1 MAYSRRLVT
10 IMFTDIVGYT
20 KLMQESESAAVEIR
34 TRHRAVI
41 EAFHKKRNGKVIQ
54 YYGDG
59 SLSIFDSAFE
69 CVLCAIEIQREFRK
83 EPVIPLRI
91 GVHLG
96 DVLVTESDIIGNS
109 VNITSRIESLGQ
121 SGTILISNQ
130 IREEISNHDI
140 SLELLGS
147 FQFKNDRR
155 KREVYAVIEKGIVRP
170 DIHQISGKLAKD
182 ETHTLA
188 SQGVAETDPPISSEE
203 DFDNLVNEVI
213 KEFLD
218 DSDFSVTMLCKK
230 VGYSRPQL
238 YRKLQ
243 ALYGL
248 SPSDY
253 IREVRLR
260 EAARLLELKAGNV
273 SEIAYKTGFNNLSY
287 FSKVFQDRFGMVPSA
302 YIKKKAIPSVRGT
315 LNSFIGRE
323 SEIESIIDLLEHS
336 RILTLTGPGGTGK
349 TRLALQVIDK
359 VGANYPDGFHIV
371 QLAPVSDSSG
381 VLPKIAQILK
391 IKQNTLKDPLEIIT
405 EFIGSQNMLLLLDNF
420 EHVLDA
426 VEDVREILLHCER
439 LTILVT
445 SRVALAISGEREFP
459 VTQLGIPEERNS
471 YEIEELM
478 EVSAVKL
485 LVERAQAVKPNFT
498 ITEENKESII
508 AICRRL
514 DGLPLAIEL
523 AAARIKVFSP
533 QALWKRISSSLDI
546 LSTNASMHPDRHKTI
561 RTAIGWSYNLL
572 QPEEQTLFR
581 RLSIFGGGSTL
592 DSAEDVCFEGY
603 RDNLAFIDHMSSLVD
618 KSLIYQVEQDD
629 GEPRFFMLET
639 LRAFGLEKLEASN
652 EKDTIFARYMNYF
665 RQFLSD
671 KPPQFTKGNV
681 KEVLNEV
688 ELELDNVR
696 SILSHA
702 DRNMQVEVGLEIC
715 SYIWRYW
722 VIRSMMREGVQ
733 WLDRFLQKAPDDLET
748 ESRCSAMNAYGIM
761 MSLTQNWHDSTKALE
776 VSYKIA
782 SKKSYDRLAG
792 EALNHLGWAY
802 SLVPIVDQGEDRSR
816 KALAI
821 YQNLGNKR
829 GIAVSLN
836 NLAWLSF
843 WKGDYESSI
852 EHCRKSKDLRL
863 EVGDIRGYA
872 FAITNEVMCNI
883 HFGRM
888 EGALSQINESLEI
901 LMDLADNQLIA
912 WCLTMKGVYQ
922 YFNDQCDKA
931 LDNLQQARNIW
942 GRIGTHLGYYWTDLI
957 TCEIRMNR
965 NMLEGIGKMLEE
977 LTSRTEAYAGVHRP
991 SVDMTNAR
999 FLYKCGKL
1007 EEALEI
1013 SANSLEVILKKGLN
1027 IYLPQALELMSYLLQ
1042 QSDQHSLAAKC
1053 FNTSCYYRIH
1063 LEMPLPKVFQ
1073 SFLKEI
1079 KSHIAMKGPTG
1090 ISERNTETN
1099 INLLIAEIRNSDV
1112 VRSNAQP

>member
-34 TRHRAVI
+34 TRHRSVI
-41 EAFHKKRNGKVIQ
+41 EAFHKTRNGKVIQ

-59 SLSIFDSAFE
+59 SLSIFDSAIE
-69 CVLCAIEIQREFRK
+69 CVLCAIEIQREFSK

-91 GVHLG
+91 GIHLG
-96 DVLVTESDIIGNS
+96 DVLITESDIIGNS

-130 IREEISNHDI
+130 IREEISNQDI

-147 FQFKNDRR
+147 FHFKNDGR
-155 KREVYAVIEKGIVRP
+155 KREVYAVTEKGLVRP
-170 DIHQISGKLAKD
+170 DLHRISGKLAED
-182 ETHTLA
+182 ESHTIA
-188 SQGVAETDPPISSEE
+188 FPEATTAITSTSSEE
-203 DFDNLVNEVI
+203 DFDNLVREVI
-213 KEFLD
+213 MESLD
-218 DSDFSVTMLCKK
+218 DPDFSVTVLCKK

-243 ALYGL
+243 ALHGL

-253 IREVRLR
+253 IREIRLK
-260 EAARLLELKAGNV
+260 EAARLLELKTGNV
-273 SEIAYKTGFNNLSY
+273 SEIAYQTGFNNLSY
-287 FSKVFQDRFGMVPSA
+287 FSKVFQERFGVVPSG
-302 YIKKKAIPSVRGT
+302 YSKKKSSSLQGT

-323 SEIESIIDLLEHS
+323 SEIASIKDLIGS
-336 RILTLTGPGGTGK
+336 TRILTLTGPGGTGK
-349 TRLALQVIDK
+349 TRLALQVINEIGGDF
-359 VGANYPDGFHIV
+359 ADGYHIV
-371 QLAPVSDSSG
+371 QLAPVSEASG
-381 VLPKIAQILK
+381 VLTKIAQILK
-391 IKQNTLKDPLEIIT
+391 IRQHTLKETLEIISD
-405 EFIGSQNMLLLLDNF
+405 FIGSQRMLLYLDNF

-426 VEDVREILLHCER
+426 GREVAELLLLCDN
-439 LTILVT
+439 LTIMVT
-445 SRVALAISGEREFP
+445 SRVALSIPGEREFP
-459 VTQLGIPEERNS
+459 VSQLATPEERDS
-471 YEIEELM
+471 YDVEELM
-478 EVSAVKL
+478 QIPAVSL

-498 ITEENKESII
+498 ITDENKEAII
-508 AICRRL
+508 AICQRL

-523 AAARIKVFSP
+523 AAARIKIFSP

-546 LSTNASMHPDRHKTI
+546 LSTSASTHPDRHKTI

-581 RLSIFGGGSTL
+581 RLSVFGGGSTL
-592 DSAEDVCFEGY
+592 ESAEDVCFEGY

-618 KSLIYQVEQDD
+618 KSLIYQVEQKD

-652 EKDTIFARYMNYF
+652 EKDIIFTRYTNYF

-688 ELELDNVR
+688 ELELDNIR
-696 SILSHA
+696 SLLAHA
-702 DRNMQVEVGLEIC
+702 DRDKQVQVGLEIC

-748 ESRCSAMNAYGIM
+748 ESRCTAMNAYGIM
-761 MSLTQNWHDSTKALE
+761 MSLTQNWHDSIKALE
-776 VSYKIA
+776 ASYGIA
-782 SKKSYDRLAG
+782 SKKSFDRLAG

-802 SLVPIVDQGEDRSR
+802 TLVPIVDKGEDRSR

-821 YQNLGNKR
+821 YQKLDNKR
-829 GIAVSLN
+829 GVAVSLN

-843 WKGDYESSI
+843 WKGDYKSSI
-852 EHCRKSKDLRL
+852 DSYRKSKDLRL

-872 FAITNEVMCNI
+872 FALTNEVMCNV
-883 HFGRM
+883 HYGRM
-888 EGALSQINESLEI
+888 DGALNQINESLEI
-901 LMDLADNQLIA
+901 LMDLGDEQLIA
-912 WCLTMKGVYQ
+912 WCLTMKGVYY
-922 YFNDQCDKA
+922 YFNDQCDEA

-942 GRIGTHLGYYWTDLI
+942 GRIGTHLGYYWTDVI
-957 TCEIRMNR
+957 SCEIKMNR
-965 NMLEGIGKMLEE
+965 NELAGIREMLED
-977 LTSRTEAYAGVHRP
+977 LTARTKAYAGMHGP
-991 SVDMTNAR
+991 SVYMTYVR
-999 FLYKCGKL
+999 FLSVQGKR
-1007 EEALEI
+1007 EEALDVGL
-1013 SANSLEVILKKGLN
+1013 NNLEVITEKGLN
-1027 IYLPQALELMSYLLQ
+1027 IYLPQALELMSHLLL
-1042 QSDQHSLAAKC
+1042 QSDQYLLAGKL
-1053 FNTSCYYRIH
+1053 FNAASIYRKE
-1063 LEMPLPKVFQ
+1063 LEIPAPRISE
-1073 SFLKEI
+1073 SFLRQI
-1079 KSHIAMKGPTG
+1079 KSPIDAECPTVFKEG
-1090 ISERNTETN
+1090 KTETN

-1112 VRSNAQP
+1112 VRSNTQS